1 MKKILVT
8 IFILIILVGALS
20 FFCIRWQIA
29 RPLNDD
35 GALHDF
41 IIREGQGVKEIGQGL
56 SDKSMIRGSWY
67 FGVYVWYKHR
77 EADFQAGNFKVS
89 SSMNI
94 PEVVSI
100 LTGETEP
107 AEVEITII
115 EGWDRRDID
124 AYLTKTGLI
133 RAGDFVAGTQN
144 FEVSA
149 LGGHYEAEQD
159 ASLEGFL
166 FPDTYRV
173 YKDADLDE
181 ILEKMFGNFQKKVNP
196 LLPEIENQGK
206 NLYEIL
212 IMASIVERES
222 ASREEMPIIA
232 GVFYNRLDDD
242 YFLESDA
249 TVNYVTGKSSRR
261 PTLEDLE
268 FDSPYNTYLNRGLP
282 PGPICNSG
290 LAAIQAAIYPEDT
303 DYYYFLHPEEG
314 GTIFS
319 KTAEEHS
326 KNKAEYLD

>member
-8 IFILIILVGALS
+8 IFILIILGGILS
-20 FFCIRWQIA
+20 FFYIRWQIF

-35 GALHDF
+35 GTLHDF

-67 FGVYVWYKHR
+67 FEVYVWYKRR

-94 PEVVSI
+94 PAIVAI
-100 LTGETEP
+100 LIGEPEP
-107 AEVEITII
+107 REVEITII
-115 EGWDRRDID
+115 EGWDRREID
-124 AYLTKTGLI
+124 AYLANLELI

-144 FEVSA
+144 FEASI
-149 LGGHYEAEQD
+149 LGGHYEAGQN

-166 FPDTYRV
+166 FPDTYRI
-173 YKDADLDE
+173 YKDTDLDE
-181 ILEKMFGNFQKKVNP
+181 ILEKMFANFQKKVNP

-212 IMASIVERES
+212 SMASIVEKES

-232 GVFYNRLDDD
+232 GVFYNRLQDE

-249 TVNYVTGKSSRR
+249 TVNYVTGKGARR
-261 PTLEDLE
+261 PSLEDLE
-268 FDSPYNTYLNRGLP
+268 ADSPYNTYLNRGLP
-282 PGPICNSG
+282 PGPICNPG
-290 LAAIQAAIYPEDT
+290 LAAIRAAINPEDT

-319 KTAEEHS
+319 KTLKEHNE
-326 KNKAEYLD
+326 NKARYLK